1 MGCCARCGCVS
12 ASPCSSA
19 ALRPAQQPL
28 LFQSAGLVKKGSAS
42 SAQRGFTASSSNQ
55 RRPQRGLQAHRVEI
69 ETEKGL
75 VVLEVGPGDT
85 ILQAA
90 LDQGV
95 ELSHDC
101 KMGVCMTC
109 PAKLVRC

>member
-1 MGCCARCGCVS
+1 MSPCATSGFVG
-12 ASPCSSA
+12 ASPRCPA
-19 ALRPAQQPL
+19 ASRPAQQASL
-28 LFQSAGLVKKGSAS
+28 SAGPLPAS
-42 SAQRGFTASSSNQ
+42 LAQRGSWASSSGQ

-69 ETEKGL
+69 ETETGL

-109 PAKLVRC
+109 PAKLVCCWSCS

>member
-1 MGCCARCGCVS
+1 MGCCARCRNVG
-12 ASPCSSA
+12 ASPRCPA
-19 ALRPAQQPL
+19 ASRPAKQAL
-28 LFQSAGLVKKGSAS
+28 LCQSAGLLPPCPP
-42 SAQRGFTASSSNQ
+42 QRGSWASSSGR

-69 ETEKGL
+69 ETQTGL
-75 VVLEVGPGDT
+75 VVLEMGPGDT

-90 LDQGV
+90 LDQGI

-109 PAKLVRC
+109 PAKLVCC